1 LRLIN
6 MAGKKNIILGVT
18 AGAAIYK
25 ACEIIR
31 RLKESGFNVIPVLT
45 EEAAGL
51 INPLLFSTLSG
62 NKAYYKLFDCGEN
75 WEVEHISLADKADI
89 ILVAPATAN
98 LLGKIASGICDDLLS
113 CVITASKAPVFFC
126 PAMNENMY
134 LNRITQRNIAK
145 LKECGY
151 KFIGPKKGMLAC
163 GKKGMGCL
171 EDVEAIV
178 EKVRGCF

>member
-1 LRLIN
+1 
-6 MAGKKNIILGVT
+6 MAGRKNVILGIT

-25 ACEIIR
+25 ACEIVR
-31 RLKESGFNVIPVLT
+31 RLKEAGFNVIPVLT

-51 INPLLFSTLSG
+51 INPLLFRALSG
-62 NKAYYKLFDCGEN
+62 NKVYYKLFDGGEA
-75 WEVEHISLADKADI
+75 WEIEHVSLADKADI

-98 LLGKIASGICDDLLS
+98 LLGKIAAGICDDLLS
-113 CVITASKAPVFFC
+113 CVIAASRAPVFFC

-134 LNRITQRNIAK
+134 LNRITQGNIAR

-163 GKKGMGCL
+163 GKKGTGCL
-171 EDVEAIV
+171 EDVEVIV
-178 EKVRGCF
+178 GKVKACLLSSR

>member
-1 LRLIN
+1 
-6 MAGKKNIILGVT
+6 MAGKKNIILGIT
-18 AGAAIYK
+18 AGAAVYK
-25 ACEIIR
+25 ACEIVR

-45 EEAAGL
+45 AEAAGL
-51 INPLLFSTLSG
+51 IDPLLFRSLSG
-62 NKAYYKLFDCGEN
+62 NKAYYELFDGGDD
-75 WEVEHISLADKADI
+75 WEIEHVSLAEKADM

-98 LLGKIASGICDDLLS
+98 LLGKIASGICDDLLT

-134 LNRITQRNIAK
+134 LNRIVQRNIAG

-163 GKKGMGCL
+163 GKKGIGCL
-171 EDVEAIV
+171 EDVEVIV
-178 EKVRGCF
+178 RKVKACF